1 MHLYMPITSAT
12 LLCFGV
18 YNKDLGFVALHKI
31 QGGGG
36 GMLVAVN
43 CATQRNKLD
52 FSSIYK
58 SKTFSSILERIRL
71 LFSLVT
77 SPPTS
82 KLVRFCLIRKHDVGN
97 LHFCLAVFRC
107 IIIGPNS
114 LNISN
119 VVFVC
124 FM

>member
-1 MHLYMPITSAT
+1 
-12 LLCFGV
+12 
-18 YNKDLGFVALHKI
+18 
-31 QGGGG
+31 
-36 GMLVAVN
+36 MLVAVN
-43 CATQRNKLD
+43 CATQRHKLD
-52 FSSIYK
+52 FSLIYK

-71 LFSLVT
+71 LFTLVT
-77 SPPTS
+77 STPTS
-82 KLVRFCLIRKHDVGN
+82 KLVRFCLITKPDVKN

-114 LNISN
+114 LNMSN